1 MLQVSDLR
9 SGYGSIQV
17 IDGLSMALAEREIVA
32 VMGRNGMGKTT
43 LLKTIMGILPT
54 VSGNVALNGD
64 TITGLATHEI
74 AKRGIAY
81 VPQGRGIF
89 DKLTVEENLV
99 MGLRARN
106 DRSYEIPAYLFET
119 FPILDER
126 RRQLA
131 GTLSG
136 GQKQQLAISRALCSD
151 PRVLLLD
158 EPSEGIQPNIVQEI
172 GVFIRRLI
180 EERPISVLLV
190 EQNLELVEHA
200 ASRFLMIEKGC
211 VVHEGRIAEL
221 KDETLL
227 QTYLA
232 V

>member
-89 DKLTVEENLV
+89 DKLTVEENLA

-106 DRSYEIPAYLFET
+106 DRSDEIPAYLFET